1 MRSSARSF
9 SWPGDGWR
17 CPVADDAEA
26 SQDSSQDGP
35 APVLAVVGRPNVGK
49 STMVNRILGSRQA
62 VVEDVPGVT
71 RDRVTYDATWRGRAF
86 TLVDTGGWE
95 PSVERSQELAARVAA
110 QARVAVE
117 AADAVLFVVDAVVGV
132 TDADA
137 AVAAVL
143 RRSRK
148 PVVLAAN
155 KVDDAPGE
163 PEIHSLWSLGLGE
176 PVPVSALHGRGSGDL
191 LDAVLAALPE
201 APQERYDTEGGPRR
215 VALIGR
221 PNVGKSSLLNR
232 LAGSERV
239 LVDSVAGTTRDPVDE
254 LIELGG
260 KSWRFVDTAGIRRR
274 VRETQGADYFA
285 ALRTERALE
294 RAEVA
299 VVLVDASGPL
309 AEQDLRIISMVIDAG
324 RALVIAYNKWDLV
337 DADQREFLDREI
349 DRQLHNA
356 RWAPRVNISAK
367 TGWHVDRLVP
377 ALELALESWET
388 RVQTGRLNAWLTAL
402 IAATPPPVRGGKQPK
417 IMFAT
422 QAGTKPP
429 HFVLFTSGFLQAGYR
444 RFIERK
450 LREEFGFAGTPVH
463 VSMRLWEK
471 RSGPGGRTRSGRD
484 GLGEPEPHGGALAV
498 AQVAPLIRQR
508 LDEEQAVPVRGVDVA
523 AHDRGAQIGALV
535 RHLDAQ
541 AAGRVHHQDAD
552 RPAQAAGR
560 AVHDRVGDE
569 L

>member
-1 MRSSARSF
+1 M
-9 SWPGDGWR
+9 DEL
-17 CPVADDAEA
+17 ADEQAGPEA
-26 SQDSSQDGP
+26 P

-49 STMVNRILGSRQA
+49 STLVNRILGSRQA
-62 VVEDVPGVT
+62 VVEDTPGVT
-71 RDRVTYDATWRGRAF
+71 RDRVSYDATWRGRAF

-95 PSVERSQELAARVAA
+95 PSVEGTPALAARVAA
-110 QARVAVE
+110 QARIAVD

-143 RRSRK
+143 RRSKK

-163 PEIHSLWSLGLGE
+163 LEVHSLWSLGLGE
-176 PVPVSALHGRGSGDL
+176 PMPVSALHGRGSGDL
-191 LDAVLAALPE
+191 LDVVLGALPE
-201 APQERYDTEGGPRR
+201 APAERYDEAGGPRR

-221 PNVGKSSLLNR
+221 PNVGKSSLLNK
-232 LAGSERV
+232 LAGEERA

-260 KSWRFVDTAGIRRR
+260 KTWRFVDTAGIRRR
-274 VRETQGADYFA
+274 AHHAQGADYFA

-299 VVLVDASGPL
+299 VVLVDAGEPL

-337 DADQREFLDREI
+337 DADRRESLDKEI

-356 RWAPRVNISAK
+356 RWAPRVNISAR

-422 QAGTKPP
+422 QADTRPP
-429 HFVLFTSGFLQAGYR
+429 RFVLFTSGFLQAGYR

-450 LREEFGFAGTPVH
+450 LRDEFGFAGTPVH
-463 VSMRLWEK
+463 VTMRLREK
-471 RSGPGGRTRSGRD
+471 RSGP
-484 GLGEPEPHGGALAV
+484 
-498 AQVAPLIRQR
+498 
-508 LDEEQAVPVRGVDVA
+508 
-523 AHDRGAQIGALV
+523 
-535 RHLDAQ
+535 
-541 AAGRVHHQDAD
+541 
-552 RPAQAAGR
+552 AGR
-560 AVHDRVGDE
+560 AARGPGRS
-569 L
+569 